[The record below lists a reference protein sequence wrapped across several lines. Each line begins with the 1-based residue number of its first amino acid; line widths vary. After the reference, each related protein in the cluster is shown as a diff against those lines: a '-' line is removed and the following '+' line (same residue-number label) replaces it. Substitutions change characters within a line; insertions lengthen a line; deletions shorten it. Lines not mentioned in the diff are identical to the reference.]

1 MPGLDTCLL
10 YASIPRMKTLTFPLL
25 APPPARDLVS
35 GARRGAAGPLLPK
48 PRPRSRRQH
57 QPSDDQVAVGET
69 WLAGPGCDTYSVTDT
84 V

>member
-35 GARRGAAGPLLPK
+35 GARRGAARRVHYYPSLAHAAAASTSLVTT
-48 PRPRSRRQH
+48 RSRWGKH
-57 QPSDDQVAVGET
+57 GSPDQG
-69 WLAGPGCDTYSVTDT
+69 VTDT